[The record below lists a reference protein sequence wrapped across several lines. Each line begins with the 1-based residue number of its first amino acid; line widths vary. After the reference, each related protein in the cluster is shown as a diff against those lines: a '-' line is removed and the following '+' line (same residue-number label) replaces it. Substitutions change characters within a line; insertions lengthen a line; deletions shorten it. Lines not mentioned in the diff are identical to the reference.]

1 MKRAVVIGASSG
13 MGREFAYR
21 LADAGWMVGVAGR
34 REELL
39 LEIVHRNP
47 DRFTSCRVDITRP
60 ADAVVEL
67 DRLVDSIGG
76 MDLCILAAGTG
87 DLNPDL
93 DFDREEPAILT
104 NVWGW
109 TAVVDWAYGCFMR
122 RGTGHLAVITS
133 VGGLRGSG
141 AAPAY
146 NASKAYQ
153 INYVEGLR
161 QRIAKSQ
168 SRMIITEIR
177 PGLVDTGMAKGDG
190 LFWVMPVEKSV
201 RQALYGLYRHRKLV
215 VVTRRWRIIAWLLR
229 HLPDRLYLR
238 L

>member
-1 MKRAVVIGASSG
+1 MKRALVIGASSG
-13 MGREFAYR
+13 MGREFAQR
-21 LADAGWMVGVAGR
+21 LADAGWRVGVVGR
-34 REELL
+34 RETLL
-39 LEIVHRNP
+39 LEVVRRDP
-47 DRFTSCRVDITRP
+47 DRLFYCRADISRP
-60 ADAVVEL
+60 KDAVAGLE
-67 DRLVDSIGG
+67 RLVDRIGG

-87 DLNPDL
+87 DLNPTL
-93 DFDREEPAILT
+93 DFAGEEPAILT

-109 TAVVDWAYGCFMR
+109 TAVADWACGYFED
-122 RGTGHLAVITS
+122 RGSGHLAVITS

-161 QRIAKSQ
+161 QRIAKSP
-168 SRMIITEIR
+168 SRIAVTEIR
-177 PGLVDTGMAKGDG
+177 PGLVATEMAKGDG
-190 LFWVMPVEKSV
+190 LFWVMPVEKAV
-201 RQALYGLYRHRKLV
+201 RQALHGLYRRRKLV

-229 HLPDRLYLR
+229 HLPDRLYLG